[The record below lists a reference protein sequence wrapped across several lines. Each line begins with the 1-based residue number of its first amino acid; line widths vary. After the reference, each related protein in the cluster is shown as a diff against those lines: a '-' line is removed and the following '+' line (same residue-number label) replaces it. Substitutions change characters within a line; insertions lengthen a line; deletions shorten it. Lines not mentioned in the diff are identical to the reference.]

1 MLCLAEDS
9 SQDVRRDEDGT
20 IGKNPPIITCLFDVG
35 EHVISEAILNST
47 ASRETTWSGVPRRRQ
62 KPGGVAKSDG
72 RPRSRLVGCHRHRD
86 GYMLPVIID
95 SE

>member
-20 IGKNPPIITCLFDVG
+20 IGKNPPIITCFFDVG

-47 ASRETTWSGVPRRRQ
+47 ASRETNEKVARRRDLVRRST
-62 KPGGVAKSDG
+62 PPAEARGGCKIRRASA
-72 RPRSRLVGCHRHRD
+72 
-86 GYMLPVIID
+86 
-95 SE
+95 